1 MRRRLADCA
10 VLANRIEILLDDLL
24 WILTDRQ
31 IQEQFQN
38 WFCAYEI
45 FLLIILKHYKA
56 AVLCVKSLSD
66 SIEASRRQTMALQ
79 RSNSEMSIMSEIP
92 STGQTNLQTDFLVE
106 SSNHF
111 SINRLDLH
119 ICEGKS
125 AI

>member
-1 MRRRLADCA
+1 MIYCG
-10 VLANRIEILLDDLL
+10 
-24 WILTDRQ
+24 
-31 IQEQFQN
+31 
-38 WFCAYEI
+38 
-45 FLLIILKHYKA
+45 FLLIDKFRNSFKTSFVHNQSDYFLLIFLNYKKA

-125 AI
+125 AILSL